1 MITQERDSN
10 ESALGASNALALRGL
25 SEAGAAGAL

>member
-10 ESALGASNALALRGL
+10 ESAPGASTASS
-25 SEAGAAGAL
+25 SEAPAAGAP